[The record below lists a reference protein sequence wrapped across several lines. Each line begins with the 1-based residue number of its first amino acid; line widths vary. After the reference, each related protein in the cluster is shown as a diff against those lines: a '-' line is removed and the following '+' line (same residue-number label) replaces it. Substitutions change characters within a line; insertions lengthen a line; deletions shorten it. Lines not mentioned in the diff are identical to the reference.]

1 MRRAVETKPQ
11 KERGAG
17 TPEAGAE
24 KVIPPP
30 TFSVRKSALTDVLR
44 GSQEAW
50 RPC

>member
-17 TPEAGAE
+17 TPEAE
-24 KVIPPP
+24 NVIPPP